1 MARISQ
7 IEKERIRQ
15 KILDV
20 SRTFF
25 FDVGYEN
32 TSTKMIAKKVGIAEG
47 TIFNYFPSK
56 TDIFIESIYDNYV
69 DNIEVYKD
77 ILNVEE
83 NITEVIVDYLFT
95 TMKFLLKISRGILS
109 EMVVQGV
116 KMAKR
121 NPERFKKMVEL
132 DLKYIKEIEK
142 YISQLVD
149 KKILYEVDS
158 RQFSEMIYSVLTFE
172 VMIFLY
178 DRSIKKTEMM
188 KNIKKKINILIKGY
202 LIGGRID
209 EH

>member
-1 MARISQ
+1 MAG
-7 IEKERIRQ
+7 E
-15 KILDV
+15 L
-20 SRTFF
+20 
-25 FDVGYEN
+25 
-32 TSTKMIAKKVGIAEG
+32 GI
-47 TIFNYFPSK
+47 N
-56 TDIFIESIYDNYV
+56 
-69 DNIEVYKD
+69 
-77 ILNVEE
+77 
-83 NITEVIVDYLFT
+83 
-95 TMKFLLKISRGILS
+95 
-109 EMVVQGV
+109 V